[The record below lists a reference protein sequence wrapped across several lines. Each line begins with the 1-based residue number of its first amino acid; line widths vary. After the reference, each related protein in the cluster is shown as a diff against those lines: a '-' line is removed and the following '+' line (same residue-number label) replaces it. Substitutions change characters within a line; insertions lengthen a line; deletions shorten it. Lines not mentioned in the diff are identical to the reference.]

1 MKSELYKRGYKWAF
15 DAAKTQSLE
24 EIEEKAD
31 DAFDFNEFDRG
42 ALDAVRDI
50 QNTENKT

>member
-15 DAAKTQSLE
+15 D
-24 EIEEKAD
+24 
-31 DAFDFNEFDRG
+31 FNEFDSG
-42 ALDAVRDI
+42 ALEAVRDM

>member
-1 MKSELYKRGYKWAF
+1 MRGWNWAYSEFKKGTPLN
-15 DAAKTQSLE
+15 

-31 DAFDFNEFDRG
+31 NAFDFNEFDRG
-42 ALDAVRDI
+42 ALEAVRDI